1 MFIRFEIN
9 ILLQGYLDE
18 IVENYFQKNHN
29 QIVKKG
35 DNDINDRKI
44 FTTTLKEDIQ
54 KHTLT
59 KSLINEDNTY
69 NISTIANLN
78 TQNTHL
84 HETNMKDSC
93 LGNLLLEINKK
104 NASISINKI
113 KKVNNPSFKKL
124 EGLKEKIQE
133 HITNYLNKSP
143 SKKKNNFLDGFKKI
157 QSVTKLS
164 PSIRTKRKFSTVNVS
179 SIKTP
184 SMASSKSLK
193 QTPIISFSPKK
204 NVSKIINS
212 PSNIHNNTLKS
223 VINPVENI
231 KPSHKVINKTKSAKL
246 NKSKDLSNI
255 FNYSA
260 KRKIIDLNTKAFKKQ
275 SIDLYKRRDS
285 KFLEKTQIFSPKNKL
300 GRSDRTLSFDNK
312 SFLRKDINTSSFKF
326 K

>member
-44 FTTTLKEDIQ
+44 FTTTLKDDIQ

-59 KSLINEDNTY
+59 KSLINVENTY
-69 NISTIANLN
+69 NISTIANEN
-78 TQNTHL
+78 TQNTPL
-84 HETNMKDSC
+84 QETIMKDSC
-93 LGNLLLEINKK
+93 LGNLLIEINHKNTTRTINNTKK
-104 NASISINKI
+104 S
-113 KKVNNPSFKKL
+113 NPSMKKL

-133 HITNYLNKSP
+133 NITNYLNKSP

-157 QSVTKLS
+157 QTATKLS
-164 PSIRTKRKFSTVNVS
+164 PSIRTKRKFSTVNTS

-184 SMASSKSLK
+184 SMVSSKSLK
-193 QTPIISFSPKK
+193 QTPIVSFSPKK
-204 NVSKIINS
+204 NVSKVISS
-212 PSNIHNNTLKS
+212 PSNIHNNTIKS
-223 VINPVENI
+223 TINHVESI

-255 FNYSA
+255 FNYST
-260 KRKIIDLNTKAFKKQ
+260 KRKIIDLNSKAFNKQ
-275 SIDLYKRRDS
+275 SINLYKGRDS
-285 KFLEKTQIFSPKNKL
+285 KYLEKTQLFSPKNKP
-300 GRSDRTLSFDNK
+300 GCSERTLSFDNK
-312 SFLRKDINTSSFKF
+312 SFLRKDINTSNFKF